1 MKGPL
6 SPLFSPRSIALI
18 GASASAGKISNV
30 VLKNLL
36 DSPFKVYP
44 VNPRE
49 DEILGAHCYPS
60 VSSIPDEIDLA
71 LIALPAMLSIRAVE
85 DCIRKGVR
93 IVIVTSSGFA
103 ESGQDGKILQ
113 DGLRDLIGVSGT
125 RLLGP
130 NTMGLMVP
138 FHGLDTLFIPVEK
151 SRRPPAGSIAIISQS
166 GAVAVSFLEKA
177 ESFGMGI
184 SACIGLGNRVDI
196 NENELLEFFADDPNT
211 DCVALYLESF
221 ADGRSFVDI
230 ARRISKIKPIVVLK
244 AGRTSSG
251 SRAASS
257 HTGALA
263 SDSDELV
270 AGALRQ
276 AGVIR
281 VYDDEELVDVARVL
295 AYKGK
300 IDGDRV
306 CVVASAGGFG
316 VIASDFVESKE
327 HGVGM
332 TMAGLSE
339 ETRARLSKTMPTF
352 SSVNNPVDLT
362 AEVTDLMYEQVLE
375 ALQED
380 PGIDVIMMSLE
391 LQPPHVTQGLVDVAA
406 RRSSQGRIPIII
418 SAFGGSRTQETLRAL
433 ESRKIPSYPTIWRAI
448 RAIAA
453 LHQRGSYLMKQ
464 K

>member
-1 MKGPL
+1 MKGSL
-6 SPLFSPRSIALI
+6 GPLFNPRSIALI
-18 GASASAGKISNV
+18 GASASTGKIGNV

-36 DSPFKVYP
+36 NSSFKVYP
-44 VNPRE
+44 VNPKE
-49 DEILGAHCYPS
+49 DEILGVRCYPS

-71 LIALPAMLSIRAVE
+71 LIALPAMLSLRAVE
-85 DCIRKGVR
+85 DCVQKGVR

-113 DGLRDLIGVSGT
+113 DGLKELIGVSGT
-125 RLLGP
+125 RILGP
-130 NTMGLMVP
+130 NTMGLIIP
-138 FHGLDTLFIPVEK
+138 SHGLDTLFIPVAK
-151 SRRPPAGSIAIISQS
+151 SHRPPVGSIAFISQS
-166 GAVAVSFLEKA
+166 GAVAISFLEKA

-184 SACIGLGNRVDI
+184 SACICLGNRVDI
-196 NENELLEFFADDPNT
+196 DENELLEFFADDPNT
-211 DCVALYLESF
+211 DCIALYLESF

-230 ARRISKIKPIVVLK
+230 ARRISRIKPVVVLK
-244 AGRTSSG
+244 SGRTISG

-263 SDSDELV
+263 ADSDELV

-295 AYKGK
+295 AYRGK
-300 IDGDRV
+300 IDGARV

-316 VIASDFVESKE
+316 VMASDFVESKE

-332 TMAGLSE
+332 IMADLSE
-339 ETRARLSKTMPTF
+339 ETRVHLSRTMPVF

-362 AEVTDLMYEQVLE
+362 AEVTDVMYEQVLE
-375 ALQED
+375 TLQMD
-380 PGIDVIMMSLE
+380 SGIDVIMMSLE
-391 LQPPHVTQGLVDVAA
+391 LQPPHVTQGLVDVAI
-406 RRSSQGRIPIII
+406 RRSSEGRIPIII
-418 SAFGGSRTQETLRAL
+418 SAFGGSKTQETLRAL
-433 ESRKIPSYPTIWRAI
+433 ERRKIPSYPTIWRAI

-453 LHQRGSYLMKQ
+453 LHERGNYLMKQ

>member
-1 MKGPL
+1 MNGSL
-6 SPLFSPRSIALI
+6 DPLFNPRSIALI
-18 GASASAGKISNV
+18 GASASTGKISNV

-36 DSPFKVYP
+36 DSSFKVYP
-44 VNPRE
+44 VNPKE
-49 DEILGAHCYPS
+49 EKILGARCYPS
-60 VSSIPDEIDLA
+60 VSSIPDDIDLA
-71 LIALPAMLSIRAVE
+71 LIALPAMLSVRAVDE
-85 DCIRKGVR
+85 CVRKGVR
-93 IVIVTSSGFA
+93 VVIVTSSGFA
-103 ESGQDGKILQ
+103 ESGDDGKGLQ
-113 DGLRDLIGVSGT
+113 AGLSDLVGVNGT

-130 NTMGLMVP
+130 NTMGLLVP
-138 FHGLDTLFIPVEK
+138 SRGLDTLFIPVEK
-151 SRRPPAGSIAIISQS
+151 SRRPSAGSIAMISQS

-211 DCVALYLESF
+211 DCIALYLESF
-221 ADGRSFVDI
+221 ADGRGFIDV
-230 ARRISKIKPIVVLK
+230 ARKVSKIKPIVVLK
-244 AGRTSSG
+244 SGRTRAG
-251 SRAASS
+251 SKAASS
-257 HTGALA
+257 HTGAIA

-281 VYDDEELVDVARVL
+281 VYDDEELVDVARAL

-300 IDGDRV
+300 IDGARV
-306 CVVASAGGFG
+306 CIVASAGGFG

-332 TMAGLSE
+332 IMADLSE
-339 ETRARLSKTMPTF
+339 ETRARLSRAMPIF

-362 AEVTDLMYEQVLE
+362 AEVTDMMYEHVLE
-375 ALQED
+375 TLQGD

-406 RRSSQGRIPIII
+406 RRSSPGRIPIII
-418 SAFGGSRTQETLRAL
+418 SAFGGSRTQETLKAL
-433 ESRKIPSYPTIWRAI
+433 ESYKIPSYPSIWRTI

-453 LHQRGSYLMKQ
+453 LHERGNYLMKQ